1 MRRILPFLAVCFL
14 CIGGADAAARATT
27 KTNTRGNGATV
38 VTQAQTQ
45 TQNRSTASRSNATSN
60 ATTRNSGTTTTRN
73 VTTRSSDS
81 VQRTTVSRK
90 PAPQTVSRTTTQ
102 RATATRPNTTTTATV
117 KKSGVSGTRGS
128 TTTAP
133 KTNSSRVAT
142 TGAKTNIS
150 RAASMTTVTK
160 GSYTAGYNSC
170 HDAYFTCMDQFCATA
185 NDTYR
190 RCICSSR
197 LTEIKKKQLAL
208 SDANDQIQDFRD
220 LNIEAIPKT
229 AGEVNAMVN
238 ASRGE
243 YTAAITKD
251 TSNSAQQLAGVST
264 VLASTKA
271 RSLSTSGTLDIAG
284 DINAIWA
291 TTDLASGV
299 NIANLTGEALY
310 NAVHSQCAD
319 LVSDQCSNSSTFNMV
334 ISAYAMY
341 IENDCSLLSNALDK
355 QKNNTQG
362 EIRETERDMQTARL
376 ENYNAHN
383 STSIN
388 DCVAKVRA
396 DVTADT
402 ACGAD
407 YVHCLDISGLY
418 LNRVTGEPIY
428 SSNFYQLENMV
439 SLSGDVLTNQTN
451 RMLVTELNR
460 MRDFAEGS
468 LSTCQDLADDVWD
481 EFLRQAITEIYQG
494 QQSRIRQV
502 KDECLDV
509 VNKCYDSQTAS
520 LRDFTNTKEQL
531 LLGSQL
537 ELSEQLCREKL
548 STCSNLYG
556 GGSAGMQQLIDTML
570 HDITSQKISQDCLN
584 TLQDYVHT
592 MCAVPSSDTLHSYP
606 YACRVYAPGERQ
618 YATNWQCQNQA
629 VNRRQQQAITD
640 TFNGEGIPPYL
651 YSKDDHGGYTCN
663 TYNDENA
670 RPLQNATN
678 LVRKSVQYISCNK
691 NSYLSDCDLP
701 ENRDCRDLNNPASNY
716 GNDYYCQGLSS
727 SGGNKC
733 IKCSSDET
741 CYGGTYCPIP
751 LLTNDACSD
760 YVGSL
765 YQSVVRYALQTCMRP
780 SETTSIDEVTT
791 PISDEVLQA
800 VNATMDSVRSEMS
813 GSLKTECERLGGYW
827 VATPYQSSDF
837 PNTAANNL
845 EIWDRFYSETG
856 ANKKWGYCADP
867 TAAQNYYGN
876 ITQ

>member
-14 CIGGADAAARATT
+14 CIGVADAASRATT
-27 KTNTRGNGATV
+27 KANVRGNNNV
-38 VTQAQTQ
+38 VVAQPQ
-45 TQNRSTASRSNATSN
+45 TRSTASRSNATSN
-60 ATTRNSGTTTTRN
+60 TTRNTTTATARS
-73 VTTRSSDS
+73 VTSRSSDS

-90 PAPQTVSRTTTQ
+90 PAPQTVSRTT
-102 RATATRPNTTTTATV
+102 ATRPGTTTQTTV
-117 KKSGVSGTRGS
+117 KQSGTTGTRNATKS
-128 TTTAP
+128 AP
-133 KTNSSRVAT
+133 KTNTSRAAT
-142 TGAKTNIS
+142 TGVKTS
-150 RAASMTTVTK
+150 MARAGSMNQ
-160 GSYTAGYNSC
+160 SYSAGYNSC

-208 SDANDQIQDFRD
+208 SDAADQIQDFQD

-229 AGEVNAMVN
+229 AAEVNAMVN

-243 YTAAITKD
+243 VAATVTKD
-251 TSNSAQQLAGVST
+251 NSNSAQQLEGIST
-264 VLASTKA
+264 VLANTKA

-299 NIANLTGEALY
+299 NLANLTGEALY

-319 LVSDQCSNSSTFNMV
+319 LVSDQCGNASTFNMV

-341 IENDCSLLSNALDK
+341 IENDCSLLANTLDK
-355 QKNNTQG
+355 QKNSTQG
-362 EIRETERDMQTARL
+362 TIRETERQMQTARL

-388 DCVAKVRA
+388 DCVAKVRN
-396 DVTADT
+396 DITADT
-402 ACGAD
+402 ACGDD
-407 YVHCLDISGLY
+407 YVHCLDTSGLY
-418 LNRVTGEPIY
+418 LNKITGEPIY

-451 RMLVTELNR
+451 RMLVAELNR
-460 MRDFAEGS
+460 MRVFAEGS

-481 EFLRQAITEIYQG
+481 EFMRQAITEIYQG
-494 QQSRIRQV
+494 QHSRIRQV

-556 GGSAGMQQLIDTML
+556 GGTAGMQQLIDTML
-570 HDITSQKISQDCLN
+570 HDITSQKISQDCLK
-584 TLQDYVHT
+584 TLQEYVQT

-618 YATNWQCQNQA
+618 YATIWKCQNQA
-629 VNRRQQQAITD
+629 VNRRQQKALAQAIESNAD
-640 TFNGEGIPPYL
+640 LPKKGFEPD
-651 YSKDDHGGYTCN
+651 SRGGYVCN
-663 TYNDENA
+663 TYGNQDA
-670 RPLQNATN
+670 KPLQVNTN
-678 LVRKSVQYISCNK
+678 IQKASILYKSCNK

-701 ENRDCRDLNNPASNY
+701 ENKECVY
-716 GNDYYCQGLSS
+716 F
-727 SGGNKC
+727 
-733 IKCSSDET
+733 DET
-741 CYGGTYCPIP
+741 NNGGACMRPKAGNACLKCEEGFVCPGATYCPIS
-751 LLTNDACSD
+751 TTIDDTCVD

-765 YQSVVRYALQTCMRP
+765 YQSVTRYAMQTCMRP
-780 SETTSIDEVTT
+780 SETSSVTANETTT

-800 VNATMDSVRSEMS
+800 VNTVMDSVRSEMS
-813 GSLKTECERLGGYW
+813 TSLKNECERLGGYW
-827 VATPYQSSDF
+827 IATPYQESTNQN
-837 PNTAANNL
+837 PNTSANNL
-845 EIWDRFYSETG
+845 EVYDRFYAETG
-856 ANKKWGYCADP
+856 ANKKWGYCAKIE
-867 TAAQNYYGN
+867 AAEEYYGN
-876 ITQ
+876 HQTP

>member
-1 MRRILPFLAVCFL
+1 M
-14 CIGGADAAARATT
+14 
-27 KTNTRGNGATV
+27 
-38 VTQAQTQ
+38 
-45 TQNRSTASRSNATSN
+45 
-60 ATTRNSGTTTTRN
+60 
-73 VTTRSSDS
+73 
-81 VQRTTVSRK
+81 
-90 PAPQTVSRTTTQ
+90 
-102 RATATRPNTTTTATV
+102 
-117 KKSGVSGTRGS
+117 
-128 TTTAP
+128 
-133 KTNSSRVAT
+133 
-142 TGAKTNIS
+142 S
-150 RAASMTTVTK
+150 RAGALTQ
-160 GSYTAGYNSC
+160 SYSAGYNNC

-208 SDANDQIQDFRD
+208 SDAAEQIQDFQD

-229 AGEVNAMVN
+229 AAEVNAMVT
-238 ASRGE
+238 ASQGE
-243 YTAAITKD
+243 YTATITKD
-251 TSNSAQQLAGVST
+251 NSNSAQQLEGIST
-264 VLASTKA
+264 VLSNTKA

-299 NIANLTGEALY
+299 NIANLTGEPLY

-319 LVSDQCSNSSTFNMV
+319 LVAEQCGNASTFNMV

-341 IENDCSLLSNALDK
+341 IENDCSLLANALDK
-355 QKNNTQG
+355 QKNTTQG
-362 EIRETERDMQTARL
+362 DIRETERQMQTARL
-376 ENYNAHN
+376 DNYNAHN

-402 ACGAD
+402 ACGDD

-418 LNRVTGEPIY
+418 LNKVTGEPIY

-439 SLSGDVLTNQTN
+439 SLSGDILTNQSN
-451 RMLVTELNR
+451 RMLVAELNR
-460 MRDFAEGS
+460 MRVFAEGS

-481 EFLRQAITEIYQG
+481 EFMRQAITEIYQG

-556 GGSAGMQQLIDTML
+556 GGAAGMQQLIDTML
-570 HDITSQKISQDCLN
+570 YGITSQKISQDCLN
-584 TLQDYVHT
+584 TLKDYVHT
-592 MCAVPSSDTLHSYP
+592 MCAVPSSDSLHSYP

-618 YATNWQCQNQA
+618 YATIWQCQNQA
-629 VNRRQQQAITD
+629 VNKRQQQAFVNSLEPAD
-640 TFNGEGIPPYL
+640 KEYL
-651 YSKDDHGGYTCN
+651 PDYRAGYVCN
-663 TYNDENA
+663 DFDNLSAALASTKVVKY
-670 RPLQNATN
+670 TN
-678 LVRKSVQYISCNK
+678 CNS
-691 NSYLSDCDLP
+691 NSYLSDCDLAGN
-701 ENRDCRDLNNPASNY
+701 EDCLDFAKDINNNACHGPNA
-716 GNDYYCQGLSS
+716 GNECRKCPDGATCL
-727 SGGNKC
+727 GNQA
-733 IKCSSDET
+733 
-741 CYGGTYCPIP
+741 CPIYKIMDD
-751 LLTNDACSD
+751 TCSD

-780 SETTSIDEVTT
+780 SETGSTNDKTVDT

-800 VNATMDSVRSEMS
+800 VNTTMDSVRTEMS
-813 GSLKTECERLGGYW
+813 TSLKNECERLGGYW
-827 VATPYQSSDF
+827 VSTPYDEGSNSA
-837 PNTAANNL
+837 NTSASNL
-845 EIWDRFYSETG
+845 MIWTRFYNETG

-867 TAAQNYYGN
+867 TAATNYYGN
-876 ITQ
+876 RAQNSDSSNSTTSGN